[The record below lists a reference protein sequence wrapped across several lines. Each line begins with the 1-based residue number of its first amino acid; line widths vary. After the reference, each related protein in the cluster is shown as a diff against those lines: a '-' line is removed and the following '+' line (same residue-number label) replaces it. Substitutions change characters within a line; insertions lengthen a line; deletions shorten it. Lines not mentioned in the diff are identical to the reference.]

1 MVRIVMSIL
10 LMLCLGCAHSVKEA
24 GSIPREPAAVSM
36 PASTGPITETRA
48 VEIAVAAAK
57 ERGWKGPFDAFAT
70 RSNERGD
77 SQWGS
82 VRLLDH
88 DRSEEHTSELQS
100 PYVISYAVFCL

>member
-1 MVRIVMSIL
+1 
-10 LMLCLGCAHSVKEA
+10 MLFVGCAHSVKEA
-24 GSIPREPAAVSM
+24 GSVSREPAAVSM
-36 PASTGPITETRA
+36 PGNTGPMTETRA

-88 DRSEEHTSELQS
+88 DKENRLLIVYLSTKGEVLDFSIR
-100 PYVISYAVFCL
+100 PR